1 MDNLKAHLD
10 PSETILFTTENKIL
24 IWMIFRTYA
33 DYCEA
38 YRPKKL
44 RFGLSAVLR
53 GGESAGQYSVCCG

>member
-1 MDNLKAHLD
+1 
-10 PSETILFTTENKIL
+10 
-24 IWMIFRTYA
+24 MIFRTYT

-53 GGESAGQYSVCCG
+53 GGESPGQYGVCCG